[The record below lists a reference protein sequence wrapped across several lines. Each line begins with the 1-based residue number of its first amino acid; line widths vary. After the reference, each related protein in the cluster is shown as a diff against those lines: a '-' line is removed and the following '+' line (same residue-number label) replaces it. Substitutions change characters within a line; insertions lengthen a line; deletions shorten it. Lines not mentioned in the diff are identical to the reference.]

1 MKEFNVIKSIKA
13 QKELC
18 DKNGYPHFAPEN
30 GICYNCNRYIY
41 LPYDEKKEI
50 GVSVEKATTELITSC
65 PHCHI
70 SYCE

>member
-1 MKEFNVIKSIKA
+1 MKEFDVNKSIKA

-18 DKNGYPHFAPEN
+18 DKKNYPHFAPMN
-30 GICYNCNRYIY
+30 GICYNCNRCIY

-50 GVSVEKATTELITSC
+50 GVSVDKATNELITGC